1 MGFLFLKLQKA
12 ENTGAVCNCSPP
24 GLLSLFKGSHTGRA
38 ENEEEH
44 RLFQKKRMCW
54 KMSTQILLHL
64 SGIWET
70 QSKCYAKTS
79 AGNAALAFDQ
89 ESGKM
94 VLSKQW
100 PGGIIASYY

>member
-1 MGFLFLKLQKA
+1 
-12 ENTGAVCNCSPP
+12 
-24 GLLSLFKGSHTGRA
+24 
-38 ENEEEH
+38 
-44 RLFQKKRMCW
+44 
-54 KMSTQILLHL
+54 MSTQILLHL

-79 AGNAALAFDQ
+79 AANAALAFDQ